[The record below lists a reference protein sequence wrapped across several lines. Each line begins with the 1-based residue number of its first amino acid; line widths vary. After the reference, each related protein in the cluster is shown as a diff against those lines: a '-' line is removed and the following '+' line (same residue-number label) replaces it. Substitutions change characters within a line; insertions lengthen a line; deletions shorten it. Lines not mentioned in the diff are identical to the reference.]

1 MVFDITSSREPC
13 LALRPVTR
21 GRRDPWYNGDAGRPN
36 PRLPVDSQRP
46 PIHIPHRAIS
56 RWKEHIM
63 SDLAI
68 LPRLSLRLCGAAVF
82 LCLGGVGCLIN
93 SGSEKVVES
102 DAKRL
107 KVDFETE
114 DGLSTFQRT
123 VRQRYEAGGGV
134 VGTSGFAI
142 PFVVAVGEK
151 RVLSENAYYNGEV
164 AKADANGDGKISDAE
179 ARAYAQ

>member
-1 MVFDITSSREPC
+1 MND
-13 LALRPVTR
+13 LR
-21 GRRDPWYNGDAGRPN
+21 
-36 PRLPVDSQRP
+36 
-46 PIHIPHRAIS
+46 
-56 RWKEHIM
+56 
-63 SDLAI
+63 I
-68 LPRLSLRLCGAAVF
+68 LPRLPLCLCGAAIA
-82 LCLGGVGCLIN
+82 LYLGGAGCLIN

-134 VGTSGFAI
+134 VSKTGFAI
-142 PFVVAVGEK
+142 PFVIATGEK
-151 RVLSENAYYNGEV
+151 RVLSENAFYNGEV
-164 AKADANGDGKISDAE
+164 AKADANGDSKISDAE